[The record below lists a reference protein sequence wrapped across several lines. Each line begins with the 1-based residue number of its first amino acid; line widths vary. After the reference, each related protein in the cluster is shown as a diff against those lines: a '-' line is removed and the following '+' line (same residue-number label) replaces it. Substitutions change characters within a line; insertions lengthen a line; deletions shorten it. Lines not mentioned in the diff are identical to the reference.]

1 MLKSMQWDIQSN
13 PEVEFQSEAMIFF
26 HFKRIRKG
34 FDAFKTD
41 SKIAIAIQK
50 KQKQQVKLQALLE
63 LHSVKYGR
71 FR

>member
-50 KQKQQVKLQALLE
+50 KAEATSRIAGITWVT
-63 LHSVKYGR
+63 
-71 FR
+71 FC